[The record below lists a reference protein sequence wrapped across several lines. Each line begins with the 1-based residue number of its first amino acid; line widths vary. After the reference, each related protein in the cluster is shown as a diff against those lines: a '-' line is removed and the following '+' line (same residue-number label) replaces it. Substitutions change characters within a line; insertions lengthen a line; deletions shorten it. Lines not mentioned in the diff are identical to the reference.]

1 MLLACAFSLPG
12 MAQGICPQRNQRWCD
27 CALTP
32 LRFGSVLS
40 GRALN
45 TYWEFSENG
54 WMVGWYAVAPRWR

>member
-1 MLLACAFSLPG
+1 